1 MLLGQSLA
9 VKICCVADVAEAR
22 LAVSYG
28 AAAVGLV
35 SYMPTGPGI
44 IGERMIAEIAAQMPP
59 NLGTFLLTS
68 ETDPGAIA
76 RQALAAGVNT
86 LQICDRLAEGAHQ
99 QLRKL
104 VRSVSVVQVVHVLD
118 EDSYHEALHV
128 ARQVDALLLDSGSP
142 YAAERVLGGTGKTH
156 DWDISRR
163 IVRDVEI
170 PVFLA
175 GGLNSENVR
184 AAIREVR
191 PYGVDVCTGVR
202 TSRRLDRTKLV
213 AFFEAV
219 WNA

>member
-9 VKICCVADVAEAR
+9 IKICCVKDVAEAR

-35 SYMPTGPGI
+35 SSMPTGPGVI
-44 IGERMIAEIAAQMPP
+44 SDRMIAQIVTQIPS
-59 NLGTFLLTS
+59 NIGTFLLTA
-68 ETDPGAIA
+68 ETDPALIA

-86 LQICDRLAEGAHQ
+86 VQICDRPPHGAHQ
-99 QLRKL
+99 QLRRMA
-104 VRSVSVVQVVHVLD
+104 RSLSIVQVVHVID
-118 EDSYHEALHV
+118 EDSYHEAVHV
-128 ARQVDALLLDSGSP
+128 ARHVDALLLDSGNP
-142 YAAERVLGGTGKTH
+142 YGAERELGGTGRTH
-156 DWDISRR
+156 DWEISRR

-175 GGLNSENVR
+175 GGLNPDNV
-184 AAIREVR
+184 ADAIRTVR

-202 TSRRLDRTKLV
+202 TSRRLDRTKVV

>member
-9 VKICCVADVAEAR
+9 VKICCINDVAEAR

-44 IGERMIAEIAAQMPP
+44 ISDRTIAQIAAQMPS
-59 NLGTFLLTS
+59 NIGTFLLTS
-68 ETDPGAIA
+68 ETDPAAIA

-86 LQICDRLAEGAHQ
+86 VQICDRLPEGAHQ
-99 QLRKL
+99 QIRRLARN
-104 VRSVSVVQVVHVLD
+104 VSLVQVVHVID

-128 ARQVDALLLDSGSP
+128 ARMCDALLLDSGNP
-142 YAAERVLGGTGKTH
+142 YLAERVLGGTGKTH
-156 DWDISRR
+156 DWQISRR

-175 GGLNSENVR
+175 GGLNSDNVGE
-184 AAIREVR
+184 AIREVR

-202 TSRRLDRTKLV
+202 TSRRMDRAKLV

-219 WNA
+219 WSA